1 MFFCYNLINRMK
13 LNFSRLV
20 IASLVFGF
28 SLAGAGCTKGPDAAT
43 VKAMEPKTLN
53 IWAVID
59 DMDVYGPLIQAY
71 NAAHPQI
78 AINYRRLRNEEYESA
93 LLNAF
98 AEDRGPDIFMV
109 HDTWVGKYLPK
120 IAPMPAYTQ
129 MAYRFAQGSSTNRS
143 YTYELRNE
151 KSLTLKQLKN
161 DYPDAVANDAIRR
174 INTAKEGATPLLEDK
189 IVALPMS
196 VDTMAMYVN
205 KDLLNAAGIP
215 TIPDTWD
222 KFQATIPR
230 LVKIDSSGK
239 ILQAG
244 TAMGLATNVERATDL
259 MSILMMQ
266 NGAEM
271 TSGDGYP
278 TFAFMPPGL
287 IGREITPG
295 LQALN
300 FYLDF
305 ANPDKEIYTWNADMP
320 NSLDAFT
327 QGRAAYFFGYS
338 YHLPAIKARAPKLN
352 LAIAKLPQIEGNP
365 VINYANYWLW
375 TVSKKSKST
384 DVAWNFINFI
394 TQQDNEKQYLDLAKR
409 PPAHKS
415 LIDKYLEDE
424 SLGVFASQI
433 LTSRSWYK
441 GADATA
447 MESALSTMIG
457 DGAAA
462 KPEDRNRI
470 LLIAQD
476 KVGQTMNPA
485 TP

>member
-1 MFFCYNLINRMK
+1 MK
-13 LNFSRLV
+13 TSFTRLV
-20 IASLVFGF
+20 IASLVFGL

-43 VKAMEPKTLN
+43 VKAMEPKILN

-78 AINYRRLRNEEYESA
+78 TINYRRLRNEEYESA
-93 LLNAF
+93 LLNAL

-120 IAPMPAYTQ
+120 IAPMPASTQ

-143 YTYELRNE
+143 YTYELHNE
-151 KSLTLKQLKN
+151 KSLTLKQLKE
-161 DYPDAVANDAIRR
+161 DYSDAVANDAIRR
-174 INTAKEGATPLLEDK
+174 INTAKEGAAPLLEDK
-189 IVALPMS
+189 VVALPMS

-230 LVKIDSSGK
+230 LIKIDGSGK

-244 TAMGLATNVERATDL
+244 TAMGLAANVERATDI

-278 TFAFMPPGL
+278 TFAFLPSSLSGS
-287 IGREITPG
+287 REVTPG

-327 QGRAAYFFGYS
+327 QGRVAYFFGYS
-338 YHLPAIKARAPKLN
+338 YHLPTIKTRAPKLN

-365 VINYANYWLW
+365 VVNYANYWLW
-375 TVSKKSKST
+375 TVSKKSKNT

-409 PPAHKS
+409 PPAHKA

-447 MESALSTMIG
+447 MEKALSTMIG
-457 DGAAA
+457 DGAVT

-485 TP
+485 TNP